1 MKFKFAVFFILAVV
15 VQSVRLQDDCI
26 DFDVDDFNE
35 FAQLLSQSES
45 DLELM
50 TEFDPGIL
58 EIMSWF

>member
-26 DFDVDDFNE
+26 DFDVGDFNE